1 MELYGLDHF
10 LDHFLD
16 YFFWTILKGGS
27 TPLVLREGRMKSIST
42 KRGVGGG
49 VLLLREG
56 CETDNYYAG
65 RGERWL

>member
-1 MELYGLDHF
+1 
-10 LDHFLD
+10 
-16 YFFWTILKGGS
+16 
-27 TPLVLREGRMKSIST
+27 MKSTST